1 MSGNFTCHNS
11 KVVSVKKT
19 KELSKKMG
27 VTLNDFILGV
37 ISKILKDYFVA
48 QGDSSNE
55 ITVTMPFSFK
65 AIPESKDDYTY
76 GNQFVSLTIFLKL
89 VGNLEKAC
97 EMAKQMTKKL
107 KNSTHSAAM
116 KTLVEFYSYFMPAA
130 WVEMVA
136 KESGSKHS
144 ILLSNVPGY

>member
-1 MSGNFTCHNS
+1 
-11 KVVSVKKT
+11 
-19 KELSKKMG
+19 
-27 VTLNDFILGV
+27 
-37 ISKILKDYFVA
+37 
-48 QGDSSNE
+48 
-55 ITVTMPFSFK
+55 MPFSFK

-144 ILLSNVPGY
+144 ILLSNVPGYIIPVKYGGERAKRFFFMGTGTGNICTAITLVSIEKRFSVTVSSDDT